1 MEYLILRH
9 KEKEERTKLF
19 SLIGEYFASA
29 SIRREFGRPM
39 SSDDTYTWI
48 IALYGNSVAAFA
60 ALRVARNGNAELC
73 HAYTFPV
80 YRCQGINRKLSE
92 MRLELAHELGAKAIY
107 TTIDPDRLTKYPGF
121 VPHRRKGRWLS
132 IEKRIVCE

>member
-1 MEYLILRH
+1 MECLILRH
-9 KEKEERTKLF
+9 KEKEERKKLF

-48 IALYGNSVAAFA
+48 ITLDGVTVAAFA
-60 ALRVARNGNAELC
+60 ALRVARNGHAELC
-73 HAYTFPV
+73 HAYTFPM
-80 YRCQGINRKLSE
+80 YRCQGINRRLTE
-92 MRLELAHELGAKAIY
+92 MRLDLAQGLGVKAIY
-107 TTIDPDRLTKYPGF
+107 TTINPDRFPKYPGF

-132 IEKRIVCE
+132 IEKRIV